1 MTTDQETPLLID
13 EREGVAWLTMN
24 RPERLNAM
32 NPALVD
38 ALRHYFQ
45 ALPGRRDVRVVV
57 LQGAGRAFCAG
68 LDLKH
73 TAALMGSGQAKSLD
87 DSFATQYSIKDIML
101 AMRRCPQPEIGRAHV

>member
-13 EREGVAWLTMN
+13 EQGGVAWLTMN

-45 ALPGRRDVRVVV
+45 ALPRRVHGVQALWPVHRQPGD
-57 LQGAGRAFCAG
+57 
-68 LDLKH
+68 
-73 TAALMGSGQAKSLD
+73 AALLVDQKGGFLVGGHHSALEITSFMISLV
-87 DSFATQYSIKDIML
+87 
-101 AMRRCPQPEIGRAHV
+101 PP